1 MSFAT
6 AYVIYDGT
14 SGTYVGNQNTTIQIN
29 CDRMRAYSPRPC
41 WLLRNLFGGDG
52 TQIEYLL
59 TFQPSSQELLDSNT
73 IVGYFIEVDG
83 QDTMIDIAT
92 WQALITA
99 CNCPDCTDANG
110 NLVARNSD
118 YASGIP
124 DFVPPSTNQLC
135 ITRND
140 DGSSFAHNEVAM
152 NYTGRYI
159 GIVRHISYV
168 SGVSIYQIQTF
179 YTATTLIP
187 VNGDVIASC

>member
-14 SGTYVGNQNTTIQIN
+14 SGTYVGNQNSTIQIN

-41 WLLRNLFGGDG
+41 YLLRHLFPGDG
-52 TQIEYLL
+52 TQIEYLM
-59 TFQPSSQELLDSNT
+59 TFQVSSEDLLDPNT
-73 IVGYFIEVDG
+73 IQGYAIEVDG
-83 QDTMIDIAT
+83 QDTMIDIAS

-110 NLVARNSD
+110 NLVARF
-118 YASGIP
+118 YTSGIP
-124 DFVPPSTNQLC
+124 DFNPPSINTLC

-152 NYTGRYI
+152 AYTGRYI
-159 GIVRHISYV
+159 GSVRLKSNIT
-168 SGVSIYQIQTF
+168 GVSIYTVQSF

-187 VNGDVIASC
+187 VAGDVISSC